1 MPINKFS
8 SLPRTAAWRIISE
21 DGREG
26 FEVARFEKTRD
37 GVVVYGSSVGS
48 EGGKPW
54 AIRYSIELDASWCTR
69 RATIESDGSKPL
81 KIRSNGGGRWTID
94 GERLARL
101 DGCLDLDL
109 EASLVTNMA
118 PAHRLSLRVGQS
130 SAAPA
135 VYVRTKNLKVER
147 LEQTYARIPD
157 ANDRVVFDY
166 ESPRFSYRADLQFA
180 RDGLVV
186 VYPHIGVRKLD

>member
-1 MPINKFS
+1 M
-8 SLPRTAAWRIISE
+8 
-21 DGREG
+21 
-26 FEVARFEKTRD
+26 ARFEKKRD
-37 GVVVYGSSVGS
+37 GVIVHGNSVGS
-48 EGGKPW
+48 EGGKQW
-54 AIRYSIELDASWCTR
+54 AIRYTIELDAQWCTR
-69 RATIESDGSKPL
+69 KATLESEGQKPV
-81 KIRSNGGGRWTID
+81 KIRSNGAGRWTID

-118 PAHRLSLRVGQS
+118 PVRRLSLRVGQS

-147 LEQTYARIPD
+147 LEQTYSRIPD
-157 ANDRVVFDY
+157 AQGWIVFDY
-166 ESPRFSYRADLQFA
+166 ESPRFCYRADLQFA

-186 VYPHIGVRKLD
+186 VYPEIGERKRPTRSPR